1 FKKLMKTARYVNV
14 FFSLRCGKNIVFK
27 FVQFVEKLR
36 GVWCF
41 VLVY

>member
-1 FKKLMKTARYVNV
+1 MKTARYVNV
-14 FFSLRCGKNIVFK
+14 FFSRWRGKNIILKLVK
-27 FVQFVEKLR
+27 LIEKLR

>member
-1 FKKLMKTARYVNV
+1 MKTARYVNV
-14 FFSLRCGKNIVFK
+14 FFSLWACKNIALKLVEL
-27 FVQFVEKLR
+27 VEKLR